1 MNQNGPTGS
10 TWKLLDAIPTDAFI
24 DVSCGSYACWYV
36 TARGGVYISQDI
48 DVSYSVGS
56 QNHLLIRK
64 VPSPPNIKQI
74 AAGFAGTLWAIS
86 STDDVYTRTGVN
98 ILRPGGTQWRKVDR
112 TSFTMITAG
121 LRGIYG
127 FTKSGIIVRK
137 EGIFSSKSLF
147 ALFFVSISCRMTR
160 KKHC

>member
-1 MNQNGPTGS
+1 MNQNGPTGLI
-10 TWKLLDAIPTDAFI
+10 WKLLDAIPTDKFV
-24 DVSCGSYACWYV
+24 DVSCGSYACWFV
-36 TARGGVYISQDI
+36 TTRGDVYISQDI

-86 STDDVYTRTGVN
+86 STNNVYTRTEVS
-98 ILRPGGTQWRKVDR
+98 ILRPGGAQWKKVDR

-127 FTKSGIIVRK
+127 FTKSGIIVTK
-137 EGIFSSKSLF
+137 EGILSSKSLL
-147 ALFFVSISCRMTR
+147 ALFF
-160 KKHC
+160 